1 MIRIAQIS
9 CGAEYSGVQHEMEK
23 AAESVGAKIV
33 TPEVETHEIDAAAEE
48 LGLDVASNDLKV
60 MLARA
65 KSVVEGRCDA
75 DGIFSATCFRCAE
88 GALVRSA
95 IKKYIHQRTKLP
107 IITYSFTER
116 TKAGTLLLRMEALVN
131 MVLRKTLLARLKQV
145 GLTGGIDSGSSMTKA
160 AIMQDNQIIGVGWV
174 PTVDIIASAEKALDE
189 ALKRA
194 KLKFEDLE
202 AVGAT
207 GYGRVLVGKHFN
219 AGLVQEE
226 ITVCSKGAVFL
237 ANKQEGGATI
247 IDIGGMDNKAITLY
261 DGVPDSFTVG
271 SICAGASGR
280 FMEICAQ
287 RLGTNVIDMGELAL
301 RGDHGKIKMNAY
313 CIIFGMQDLVAA
325 LAGGAKPEDVAAAA
339 CHSVAEQ
346 VTEQQLQEI
355 DVREPVIQVGGT
367 SLIDGLIK
375 AMEETLHL
383 KIVVPAYSPY
393 TGAVGGSLLVSGLL

>member
-9 CGAEYSGVQHEMEK
+9 CGTEYSGVQHEMEK

-33 TPEVETHEIDAAAEE
+33 TPEVENHEIDAAVEE

-116 TKAGTLLLRMEALVN
+116 TKAGILLLRMEALVN
-131 MVLRKTLLARLKQV
+131 MVVRKTLLAKLKQV

-174 PTVDIIASAEKALDE
+174 PTVDIIASAEKALNE
-189 ALKRA
+189 ALKQA

-237 ANKQEGGATI
+237 ANKQKGGATI
-247 IDIGGMDNKAITLY
+247 IDIGGMDNKAITIY
-261 DGVPDSFTVG
+261 DSVPDSFTVG
-271 SICAGASGR
+271 SICAGASGK
-280 FMEICAQ
+280 FMEVCAQ

-313 CIIFGMQDLVAA
+313 CIIFGMRDLVAA
-325 LAGGAKPEDVAAAA
+325 LGGGAKPEDIAAAA

-355 DVREPVIQVGGT
+355 DIRGPVIQVGGT
-367 SLIDGLIK
+367 SLIEGLIK
-375 AMEETLHL
+375 AMQETLHQ

-393 TGAVGGSLLVSGLL
+393 TGAVGASLLVSGLL